1 MPIGIGADHDALADA
16 LARFAARETPV
27 ERTRTRFEDLGR
39 GERPDHWKQLVD
51 MGIPS
56 LHIAEVFGGAGAGFL
71 ELAVA
76 LEQSGQGLIPGP
88 LLPTVTAS
96 AVIQTHGTDAAH
108 SALLPRLAAGA
119 TGACALEPGTVTL
132 EGDGDEVVA
141 SGTTVPVLGAVGA
154 DILVL
159 AGQCG
164 EKPVWF
170 VVPAAAAGVTRSVE
184 EGVDL
189 TRDIGRIH
197 LSETRIPSELIL
209 GALPDEVAALTTVLQ
224 CAEAVGIA
232 RWAQET
238 SLAYAKI
245 REQFGRPIGSFQA
258 IKHKCAQ
265 LFIRVEVMTSAVW
278 DAATAADGGDPQQA
292 ALAAARAATVCRR
305 EAVDVVLDCLT
316 LLGGIGNTWEHDI
329 HLYWRR
335 AVSLLALGGSQDQWA
350 RRAGELALT
359 TERRAA
365 PGVEDRPAFRAGV
378 AATIA
383 EAAQLDPGAAR
394 VLLAERGLVAPHY
407 PEPYGLGADTA
418 GQLIVAEEFERA
430 GMPQPTTVIGEW
442 ALPSI
447 LRYGTAGQMERLV
460 APTLRGEI
468 VWCQLFSEPGAGSD
482 LASLTTF
489 ATKVDG
495 GWRIDGS
502 KVWNSKAHEAHWG
515 ICLARTDREAPK
527 HRGIGFF
534 LVDMS
539 APGVEVRPLREAN
552 GDSMFNEVI
561 LDGVFVPDAD
571 VVGAP
576 GEGWKVARTTLANE
590 RVAMGTTP
598 VAGGHRFDP
607 VEVAR
612 TLEPQTRRDA
622 LPALGRITSTTGALD
637 ALAHRSV
644 LKRLSGLNPG
654 VEASA
659 LKAASA
665 RHITEATAQVFEW
678 FGVEAAVGSLG
689 PDVSAGGRAAK
700 AYLSTPSLLIGGGTL
715 EIQLNVIAEQI
726 LGLPREP
733 RTA

>member
-27 ERTRTRFEDLGR
+27 ERTRTRFEELGR
-39 GERPDHWKQLVD
+39 GERPDHWDQLVG

-56 LHIAEVFGGAGAGFL
+56 LHIDEEYGGAGAGLL

-76 LEQSGQGLIPGP
+76 LEQSGHGLIPGP
-88 LLPTVTAS
+88 LLATVTAS
-96 AVIQTHGTDAAH
+96 AVIQGHGTDAARK
-108 SALLPRLAAGA
+108 ALLPRFAAGA
-119 TGACALEPGTVTL
+119 TGACGFEPGTVTL

-154 DILVL
+154 DVLVL

-170 VVPAAAAGVTRSVE
+170 VVPSDAEGVTCSAE

-197 LSETRIPSELIL
+197 LSEARIPADHIL
-209 GALPDEVAALTTVLQ
+209 GALPAEVGALAAVLQ

-265 LFIRVEVMTSAVW
+265 LFIRLEVMTSAVW
-278 DAATAADGGDPQQA
+278 DAATAADGDDPQQA

-335 AVSLLALGGSQDQWA
+335 AVSLLALGGSQDEWA

-359 TERRAA
+359 TERHAA
-365 PGVEDRPAFRAGV
+365 LGVEDRPEFRARV

-383 EAAQLDPGAAR
+383 EAAHLDPQAAR
-394 VLLAERGLVAPHY
+394 VLLADRGLVSPHY
-407 PEPYGLGADTA
+407 PEPYGVGADTA
-418 GQLIVAEEFERA
+418 GQLIIAEEFERA

-447 LRYGTAGQMERLV
+447 LQYGTEDQMERLV

-527 HRGIGFF
+527 HRGISFF

-571 VVGAP
+571 LVGAP

-598 VAGGHRFDP
+598 VAGAHRFDP

-612 TLEPQTRRDA
+612 TLDPHRQQDA

-665 RHITEATAQVFEW
+665 RHITDATAQVLEW
-678 FGVEAAVGSLG
+678 FGPEAAIGSLG
-689 PDVSAGGRAAK
+689 PDVSRGGRAAK

-715 EIQLNVIAEQI
+715 EIQLNVISEQI

-733 RTA
+733 RTS

>member
-1 MPIGIGADHDALADA
+1 MPIGIGPDHEALADA
-16 LARFAARETPV
+16 VARFATRATPV
-27 ERTRTRFEDLGR
+27 ERTRGQFDELSRGGR
-39 GERPDHWKQLVD
+39 LDSWEQLVG

-56 LHIAEVFGGAGAGFL
+56 LHIAEEFGGAGAGLL

-76 LEQSGQGLIPGP
+76 LEQSGHGLIPGP
-88 LLPTVTAS
+88 LLATVTAS
-96 AVIQTHGTDAAH
+96 AVIQAHGTDAARKV
-108 SALLPRLAAGA
+108 LLPRLAAGTA
-119 TGACALEPGTVTL
+119 GACALDLGTVTL
-132 EGDGDEVVA
+132 DGDGDEVVA
-141 SGTTVPVLGAVGA
+141 SGLTAPVLGAVA
-154 DILVL
+154 AQILVL
-159 AGQCG
+159 VGQCG

-170 VVPAAAAGVTRSVE
+170 VVPADADGVERVAE

-189 TRDIGRIH
+189 TRDIGRIR
-197 LSETRIPSELIL
+197 LTEARIPADHVL
-209 GALPDEVAALTTVLQ
+209 GAVPGEVAALAAVLQ
-224 CAEAVGIA
+224 CAEAVGLA

-278 DAATAADGGDPQQA
+278 DAAAAADGGDREQA
-292 ALAAARAATVCRR
+292 ALTAARAATACRR
-305 EAVDVVLDCLT
+305 EAVDLILDCLT

-335 AVSLLALGGSQDQWA
+335 AVSLLALGGSHDEWA

-359 TERRAA
+359 TERHAE
-365 PGVEDRPAFRAGV
+365 PGIEDRPEFRARV
-378 AATIA
+378 AGTIA
-383 EAAQLDPGAAR
+383 EAGRLDTAAAR
-394 VLLAERGLVAPHY
+394 ALLADRGLVAPHY
-407 PEPYGLGADTA
+407 PEPYGLAADTA
-418 GQLIVAEEFERA
+418 GQLIIAEEFARA

-447 LRYGTAGQMERLV
+447 LQYGTADQMARLV
-460 APTLRGEI
+460 VPTLRGEI

-482 LASLTTF
+482 LASLSTT

-515 ICLARTDREAPK
+515 ICLARTDRDAPK

-534 LVDMS
+534 LVEMS

-552 GDSMFNEVI
+552 GDRMFNEVI
-561 LDGVFVPDAD
+561 LEGVFVPDGD

-598 VAGGHRFDP
+598 VAGAHRFDP
-607 VEVAR
+607 VAVAR
-612 TLEPQTRRDA
+612 SLAPHRRRDA

-644 LKRLSGLNPG
+644 LKRLSGLAPG
-654 VEASA
+654 VEASV

-665 RHITEATAQVFEW
+665 RHITDATAQVLEW
-678 FGVEAAVGSLG
+678 FGSEAAVGSLG
-689 PDVSAGGRAAK
+689 PDVSGGGRAAK

-715 EIQLNVIAEQI
+715 EIQLNVISEQI

-733 RTA
+733 R

>member
-1 MPIGIGADHDALADA
+1 MPIGIGADHDALADTF
-16 LARFAARETPV
+16 ARFAARETPV
-27 ERTRTRFEDLGR
+27 ERTRTQFEELAR
-39 GERPDHWKQLVD
+39 GERPAHWNQLVG

-56 LHIAEVFGGAGAGFL
+56 LHIAEEFDGAGAGLL
-71 ELAVA
+71 ELSVA
-76 LEQSGQGLIPGP
+76 LEQSGYGLVPGP
-88 LLPTVTAS
+88 LLATVTAS
-96 AVIQTHGTDAAH
+96 AVVQAHGTD
-108 SALLPRLAAGA
+108 SARKQLLPRFSAGA
-119 TGACALEPGTVTL
+119 TGACSLEPGTVTL
-132 EGDGDEVVA
+132 DGDGDEIVA
-141 SGTTVPVLGAVGA
+141 SGITTPVLGALGA

-164 EKPVWF
+164 EKQAWF
-170 VVPAAAAGVTRSVE
+170 VVPADAEGVRRLAE

-189 TRDIGRIH
+189 TRDIGRIE
-197 LSETRIPSELIL
+197 LSEVQIPADRVL
-209 GALPDEVAALTTVLQ
+209 GALPDEVASLAVTLQ
-224 CAEAVGIA
+224 CAEAVGVA

-278 DAATAADGGDPQQA
+278 DAVTAADGGDREQA
-292 ALAAARAATVCRR
+292 ALAAARGATACRR
-305 EAVDVVLDCLT
+305 EAVDVVLDSLT

-335 AVSLLALGGSQDQWA
+335 VVSLLAVGGSQDAWA

-359 TERRAA
+359 VERHAA
-365 PGVEDRPAFRAGV
+365 PGVEDRPDFRARI

-383 EAAQLDPGAAR
+383 EAARLEPRAAR
-394 VLLAERGLVAPHY
+394 ELLADRGLVAPHY
-407 PEPYGLGADTA
+407 PEPYGVAADTA
-418 GQLIVAEEFERA
+418 GQLIIAEEFTRA

-447 LRYGTAGQMERLV
+447 LQYGTPEQMERLV

-482 LASLTTF
+482 LAALTTS

-495 GWRIDGS
+495 GWRIDGR

-527 HRGIGFF
+527 HRGISFF

-552 GDSMFNEVI
+552 GDSMFNEVT
-561 LDGVFVPDAD
+561 LDGVFVSDAD
-571 VVGAP
+571 LVGAP

-612 TLEPQTRRDA
+612 SLDPPRQWEA
-622 LPALGRITSTTGALD
+622 LPALGRITAATGALD

-665 RHITEATAQVFEW
+665 RHITDAAAQVLEW
-678 FGVEAAVGSLG
+678 FGPEAAVGSLG
-689 PDVSAGGRAAK
+689 AGVSGGGRAAK

-715 EIQLNVIAEQI
+715 EIQLNVISEQI

-733 RTA
+733 R

>member
-1 MPIGIGADHDALADA
+1 MPIGIGADHEALADT
-16 LARFAARETPV
+16 LTRFAARETPV
-27 ERTRTRFEDLGR
+27 ERTRTRFTELGR
-39 GERPDHWKQLVD
+39 GELPDHWRQLVD

-56 LHIAEVFGGAGAGFL
+56 LYIPEVFDGAGAGLL

-76 LEQSGQGLIPGP
+76 LEQSGHGLVPGP
-88 LLPTVTAS
+88 LLATVTAS
-96 AVIQTHGTDAAH
+96 AAVVTHGTDAAH
-108 SALLPRLAAGA
+108 KMLLPRFAAGA
-119 TGACALEPGTVTL
+119 TGACALGPGSVTL

-159 AGQCG
+159 AGHCD

-170 VVPAAAAGVTRSVE
+170 VVPSGAGGVSRVAE

-197 LSETRIPSELIL
+197 LSETRIPADHIL
-209 GALPDEVAALTTVLQ
+209 GALPGEVGALATVLQ

-238 SLAYAKI
+238 SLAYTKI
-245 REQFGRPIGSFQA
+245 REQFGKPIGSFQA

-265 LFIRVEVMTSAVW
+265 LFIRVEMMTSAVW
-278 DAATAADGGDPQQA
+278 DAATAADSGDREQA
-292 ALAAARAATVCRR
+292 ALTAARAATVCRR
-305 EAVDVVLDCLT
+305 EAVDVVLDCVT

-335 AVSLLALGGSQDQWA
+335 AVSLLALGGSQDEWA
-350 RRAGELALT
+350 RSAGELALT
-359 TERRAA
+359 VERHAA
-365 PGVEDRPAFRAGV
+365 PGVEDRPEFRARV
-378 AATIA
+378 AATVA
-383 EAAQLDPGAAR
+383 EAARLDPQAAR
-394 VLLAERGLVAPHY
+394 VLLADRGLVSPHY
-407 PEPYGLGADTA
+407 PEPYGVGADTA
-418 GQLIVAEEFERA
+418 GQLIIAEEFDRV

-447 LRYGTAGQMERLV
+447 LQYGTQEQMERLV

-482 LASLTTF
+482 LAALTTF
-489 ATKVDG
+489 ASRVDG

-502 KVWNSKAHEAHWG
+502 KVWTSKAHEAHWG

-527 HRGIGFF
+527 HRGISFF
-534 LVDMS
+534 LVDMT

-552 GDSMFNEVI
+552 GDRMFNEVV
-561 LDGVFVPDAD
+561 LGGVFVPDAD
-571 VVGAP
+571 LVGAP

-598 VAGGHRFDP
+598 VAGRHRFDP
-607 VEVAR
+607 IEVVRGLDPADR
-612 TLEPQTRRDA
+612 HNA
-622 LPALGRITSTTGALD
+622 LPALGRITAATGALD

-665 RHITEATAQVFEW
+665 RHITDATAQVLEW
-678 FGVEAAVGSLG
+678 FGPEAAVGSLG
-689 PDVSAGGRAAK
+689 ADVSGGGRAAK

-715 EIQLNVIAEQI
+715 EIQLNVISEQI

-733 RTA
+733 R

>member
-27 ERTRTRFEDLGR
+27 ERTRTRFAELGR
-39 GERPDHWKQLVD
+39 GELPAHWKQLVD

-56 LHIAEVFGGAGAGFL
+56 LHIPAAFDGAGAGLL

-76 LEQSGQGLIPGP
+76 LEQSGHGLIPGP
-88 LLPTVTAS
+88 LLATVTAS
-96 AVIQTHGTDAAH
+96 AVVQAHGTDAVH
-108 SALLPRLAAGA
+108 KALLSCFAAGA

-132 EGDGDEVVA
+132 EGDGDEIVA

-154 DILVL
+154 EILVL

-164 EKPVWF
+164 ENPVWF
-170 VVPAAAAGVTRSVE
+170 VVPADTDGVRRTVE

-197 LSETRIPSELIL
+197 LSEARIPADHIL
-209 GALPDEVAALTTVLQ
+209 GALPEEVAALAAVLQ
-224 CAEAVGIA
+224 SAEAVGIA

-278 DAATAADGGDPQQA
+278 DAAAAADGGGPQQT

-305 EAVDVVLDCLT
+305 EAVDIVLDCLT

-359 TERRAA
+359 TERCAA
-365 PGVEDRPAFRAGV
+365 LGVEDRPEFRARV

-383 EAAQLDPGAAR
+383 EAGRLDPRAAR
-394 VLLAERGLVAPHY
+394 VLLADRGLVSPHY
-407 PEPYGLGADTA
+407 PAPYGVGADTA
-418 GQLIVAEEFERA
+418 GQLIIAEEFDHA
-430 GMPQPTTVIGEW
+430 GVPQPTTVIGEW

-447 LRYGTAGQMERLV
+447 LQYGTEEQMERLV

-468 VWCQLFSEPGAGSD
+468 IWCQLFSEPGAGSD

-515 ICLARTDREAPK
+515 ICLARTDRGAPK

-534 LVDMS
+534 LVDMT
-539 APGVEVRPLREAN
+539 AAGVDVRPLREAN
-552 GDSMFNEVI
+552 GDSMFNEVV
-561 LDGVFVPDAD
+561 LDGVFVPDVD
-571 VVGAP
+571 LVGEP

-598 VAGGHRFDP
+598 VAGKHRFDP
-607 VEVAR
+607 VEVVR
-612 TLEPQTRRDA
+612 SLDPLRQRDA
-622 LPALGRITSTTGALD
+622 LPALGRITSATGALD

-665 RHITEATAQVFEW
+665 THITEATAQVLEW
-678 FGVEAAVGSLG
+678 FGSEAAVGSLG
-689 PDVSAGGRAAK
+689 AAVGGGRAAK

-715 EIQLNVIAEQI
+715 EIQLNVISEQI

-733 RTA
+733 R

>member
-1 MPIGIGADHDALADA
+1 MPIGIGPDHDALAET
-16 LARFAARETPV
+16 LARLAARETPV
-27 ERTRTRFEDLGR
+27 DRTRARFDALGR
-39 GERPDHWKQLVD
+39 GERPDHWDRLVD

-56 LHIAEVFGGAGAGFL
+56 LHIAEEYDGAGAGLL

-76 LEQSGQGLIPGP
+76 LEQSGYGLIPGP

-96 AVIQTHGTDAAH
+96 TVIQAHGTDAARKH
-108 SALLPRLAAGA
+108 LLPRFAAGA
-119 TGACALEPGTVTL
+119 TGACGLEPGTVTV
-132 EGDGDEVVA
+132 EGDGDEITA
-141 SGTTVPVLGAVGA
+141 SGITAPVLGALGA
-154 DILVL
+154 DLLVL

-164 EKPVWF
+164 ETPVWF
-170 VVPAAAAGVTRSVE
+170 VVPADAAGVERIAE

-189 TRDIGRIH
+189 TRDIGRVR
-197 LSETRIPSELIL
+197 LSEVRVPADHVL
-209 GALPDEVAALTTVLQ
+209 GALPGEVASLAVVLQ
-224 CAEAVGIA
+224 CAEAVGLA

-265 LFIRVEVMTSAVW
+265 LFIRVEVMTSVVW
-278 DAATAADGGDPQQA
+278 DAATAADGADREQA
-292 ALAAARAATVCRR
+292 ALAAARAATACRR

-335 AVSLLALGGSQDQWA
+335 AVSLLALGGSQDEWA
-350 RRAGELALT
+350 RTAGEMALSI
-359 TERRAA
+359 ERHAE
-365 PGVEDRPAFRAGV
+365 PGVEDRPDFRARV

-383 EAAQLDPGAAR
+383 EAATLDPAAAR
-394 VLLAERGLVAPHY
+394 VLLADRGLVAPHY
-407 PEPYGLGADTA
+407 PEPYGLAADTA
-418 GQLIVAEEFERA
+418 GQIIIAEEFARA
-430 GMPQPTTVIGEW
+430 GVPQPTTVIGEW

-447 LRYGTAGQMERLV
+447 LQYGTAEQMERLV
-460 APTLRGEI
+460 VPTLRGEI

-482 LASLTTF
+482 LASLTTS
-489 ATKVDG
+489 ATAVDG

-515 ICLARTDREAPK
+515 ICLARTDRQAPK
-527 HRGIGFF
+527 HRGISFF

-539 APGVEVRPLREAN
+539 APGVDVRPLREAN

-571 VVGAP
+571 LVGAP

-607 VEVAR
+607 IAVAR
-612 TLEPQTRRDA
+612 ELDPQRRQEA

-637 ALAHRSV
+637 ALAHRTV
-644 LKRLSGLNPG
+644 LKRLSGLDPG

-665 RHITEATAQVFEW
+665 RHITDAAAQVLEW
-678 FGVEAAVGSLG
+678 FGSEAAVGSLG
-689 PDVSAGGRAAK
+689 ADVSGGGRAAK

-715 EIQLNVIAEQI
+715 EIQLNVISEQI

-733 RTA
+733 R

>member
-1 MPIGIGADHDALADA
+1 MAIGIGPDHDALADS
-16 LARFAARETPV
+16 LARFAARATPV
-27 ERTRTRFEDLGR
+27 HRTRLQFAQLAR
-39 GERPDHWKQLVD
+39 GERPAHWDQLGA

-56 LHIAEVFGGAGAGFL
+56 LHLAEEFGGAGAGLL

-76 LEQSGQGLIPGP
+76 LEQSGHGLIPGP

-96 AVIQTHGTDAAH
+96 AVVQAHGTNAARKEW
-108 SALLPRLAAGA
+108 LPRFAAGA
-119 TGACALEPGTVTL
+119 TGACGLEPGTVTL
-132 EGDGDEVVA
+132 AGDGDEITA
-141 SGTTVPVLGAVGA
+141 SGTTVPILGAVGA
-154 DILVL
+154 DVLVL
-159 AGQCG
+159 AGRC
-164 EKPVWF
+164 EDTVVWF
-170 VVPAAAAGVTRSVE
+170 VVPADLDGIGCTAE

-189 TRDIGRIH
+189 TRDIGRIQ
-197 LSETRIPSELIL
+197 LSEVRVAAEHIL
-209 GALPDEVAALTTVLQ
+209 GAVPDEVASLAAVLG
-224 CAEAVGIA
+224 CAESVGIA

-245 REQFGRPIGSFQA
+245 REQFGRPIGSYQA

-265 LFIRVEVMTSAVW
+265 LFIRLEVLTGAVW

-305 EAVDVVLDCLT
+305 EAVDMVLDSLT

-335 AVSLLALGGSQDQWA
+335 AASLLALGGSPEEWA
-350 RRAGELALT
+350 RRAGDLALT
-359 TERRAA
+359 TERHTAL
-365 PGVEDRPAFRAGV
+365 GIEDRPKFRAGV
-378 AATIA
+378 SATIA
-383 EAAQLDPGAAR
+383 EAAALDPPAAR
-394 VLLAERGLVAPHY
+394 VLLADRGLVAPHY
-407 PEPYGLGADTA
+407 PAPYGLSADTA
-418 GQLIVAEEFERA
+418 GQLIVAEEFDRA

-447 LRYGTAGQMERLV
+447 LQYGTDDQMARLV

-482 LASLTTF
+482 LASLTTS
-489 ATKVDG
+489 ATKVAG
-495 GWRIDGS
+495 GWRIDGR
-502 KVWNSKAHEAHWG
+502 KVWTSKAHEAHWG
-515 ICLARTDREAPK
+515 ICLARTDRDAPK

-552 GDSMFNEVI
+552 GDSMFNEVA
-561 LDGVFVPDAD
+561 LEAVFVPDAD
-571 VVGAP
+571 LVGAP

-598 VAGGHRFDP
+598 VAGNYRFDP
-607 VEVAR
+607 VEVVRALDPAAR
-612 TLEPQTRRDA
+612 SEA
-622 LPALGRITSTTGALD
+622 LPALGRITSGTGALD
-637 ALAHRSV
+637 AVAHRSI
-644 LKRLSGLNPG
+644 LQRLSGSAPG
-654 VEASA
+654 VEASV

-665 RHITEATAQVFEW
+665 RHITDAAAQVFEW
-678 FGVEAAVGSLG
+678 FGSEAAVGSLG
-689 PDVSAGGRAAK
+689 PDVAGGGRAAK

-726 LGLPREP
+726 LGLPRDP
-733 RTA
+733 R